1 MAQGFCFAAQM
12 APRCSQDFEPHL
24 LEMPDALGDFS
35 QLFTLKWDEIL
46 EKSSHWLAKKVGR
59 STFLASKDR
68 LIWIDT
74 PIYRR
79 YLSRASD
86 TAQKDGWLV
95 AVVDTKMALCFIWT
109 SMKTKATLFGKIE
122 IYMPQISNVCNS
134 IIFYQ
139 IIIQV
144 SGCPWPSGCL

>member
-1 MAQGFCFAAQM
+1 M
-12 APRCSQDFEPHL
+12 S
-24 LEMPDALGDFS
+24 
-35 QLFTLKWDEIL
+35 
-46 EKSSHWLAKKVGR
+46 
-59 STFLASKDR
+59 
-68 LIWIDT
+68 
-74 PIYRR
+74 IYRR

-86 TAQKDGWLV
+86 TAQKDGWVV

-144 SGCPWPSGCL
+144 SGCPWPSTGCL

>member
-46 EKSSHWLAKKVGR
+46 IEKSSNWLAKKVGR

-68 LIWIDT
+68 LIWIDMS
-74 PIYRR
+74 IYRR

-95 AVVDTKMALCFIWT
+95 AVVT

-144 SGCPWPSGCL
+144 SGCPWPSTGCL